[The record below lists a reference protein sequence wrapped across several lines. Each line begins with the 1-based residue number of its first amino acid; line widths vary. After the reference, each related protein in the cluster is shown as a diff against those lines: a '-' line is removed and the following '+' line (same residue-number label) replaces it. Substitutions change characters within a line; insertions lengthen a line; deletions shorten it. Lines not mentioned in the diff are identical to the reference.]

1 MDIEME
7 HCVNR
12 NDESIRQMLIGQ
24 ELALSQ
30 AIKRNQRTQE
40 SFDAGR
46 SIPSPRKDYDNAMH
60 FSESIR
66 EHAFPRVFNSRTNFF
81 EQEQNFSPKR
91 RQKFDKNLDNDF
103 VVKQQ
108 EAILAQIEQRKQ
120 EEISSSKH
128 QPVII
133 TRRSEDQSY
142 TSSISSQ
149 SSSGSFNNYYPMRIS
164 LENFSSGGS
173 CLDLSD
179 PTTNESFGYD
189 PNELLT
195 KITNLT
201 QCNLR
206 ESKNTTQYLLPEK
219 QNNLYQ
225 SSNLPHDDKAK
236 HIARNITKYNESD
249 KVEVKKLLPFSQPL
263 GNPKDKYSLFSDKEI
278 KDFRLKKKTSS
289 INESQRHAEYAN
301 NVIWDENRTLKEIS
315 VGSAVSVK
323 CTGCFSYLCI
333 PASCCLLLCPT
344 CNIITQATP
353 ENSKIVPNTGLDSSL
368 LISDC

>member
-1 MDIEME
+1 M
-7 HCVNR
+7 
-12 NDESIRQMLIGQ
+12 G
-24 ELALSQ
+24 
-30 AIKRNQRTQE
+30 
-40 SFDAGR
+40 
-46 SIPSPRKDYDNAMH
+46 IPSPRKDYDSAMN

-91 RQKFDKNLDNDF
+91 RQKFDKNHNDF

-128 QPVII
+128 QPVVI

-149 SSSGSFNNYYPMRIS
+149 SSSGSLSNYYPMRIS

-179 PTTNESFGYD
+179 PTT
-189 PNELLT
+189 NELLT

-263 GNPKDKYSLFSDKEI
+263 GNPEDKYSLFSDKEI
-278 KDFRLKKKTSS
+278 KDFRLKKKHLRLTNHKHMHNML
-289 INESQRHAEYAN
+289 IALYG
-301 NVIWDENRTLKEIS
+301 T
-315 VGSAVSVK
+315 
-323 CTGCFSYLCI
+323 
-333 PASCCLLLCPT
+333 
-344 CNIITQATP
+344 
-353 ENSKIVPNTGLDSSL
+353 KIVL
-368 LISDC
+368 